1 MMATARD
8 DRPGLK
14 KKKPFSREVERAN
27 TLSIDNDEIGLLDIN
42 FLDAIAKNEACK
54 Q

>member
-1 MMATARD
+1 MMATARN

-14 KKKPFSREVERAN
+14 KKKPFPREVERAN
-27 TLSIDNDEIGLLDIN
+27 VLSIDNDEIGLLDIL
-42 FLDAIAKNEACK
+42 FLDAIVKSETRK